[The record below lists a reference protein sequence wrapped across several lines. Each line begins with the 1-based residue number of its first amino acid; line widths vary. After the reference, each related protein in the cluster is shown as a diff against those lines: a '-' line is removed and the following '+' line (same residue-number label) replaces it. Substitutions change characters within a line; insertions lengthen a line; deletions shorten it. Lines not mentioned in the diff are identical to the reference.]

1 MGWTEP
7 KQRQLLQKKRSGSK
21 SKASLRRVRAVEY
34 ILHKLL
40 MASVSSSAAAANLV
54 FSKHTRQIVR
64 WKKTKK
70 KLAEKKKNG
79 MVSRSTTNWF
89 IRISVIVDYTLH
101 GCICQHLQT
110 AFSNQEY
117 VLPAKKTYS
126 CTPLLESSWSTQGLF
141 EKLFRLTQKNVF
153 MYTLTGIILVHTGTA
168 FNMWDPDKHHGK
180 ELTACRDGTAKNW
193 YTKHSSTQY
202 PLPILESY

>member
-1 MGWTEP
+1 MDGTKTTATP
-7 KQRQLLQKKRSGSK
+7 TKKRSGSK

-54 FSKHTRQIVR
+54 FSKHTRRIVG

-70 KLAEKKKNG
+70 NLQKKKNG

-101 GCICQHLQT
+101 ECICQQLQT

-117 VLPAKKTYS
+117 VLPAKK
-126 CTPLLESSWSTQGLF
+126 
-141 EKLFRLTQKNVF
+141 R
-153 MYTLTGIILVHTGTA
+153 IHVHPYWNHLG
-168 FNMWDPDKHHGK
+168 PH
-180 ELTACRDGTAKNW
+180 RDRFQHVGSGQASRKRTDGMSRRYRKNW